1 MVPGSGINE
10 EEITIKVAVELEPS
24 NGSIYVKKAQTTN
37 IKTRQETI
45 EQDTSNDTLSNTQL
59 TPIS

>member
-10 EEITIKVAVELEPS
+10 EEPAIVEPS

-45 EQDTSNDTLSNTQL
+45 EQDTSNDTLSNTQP